1 MMFNDHTQQAGRVF
15 GLDLMRTVAILL
27 VVFWHSFQLM
37 ADHWSDD
44 LLLWAID
51 GVDLFFVL
59 SGFLIGGIL
68 LRMSE
73 ADEFP
78 WWRRL
83 LDFWQRRWLRTL
95 PNYFLFLLVNIALV
109 YYGLAPGILNVNTLA
124 FFVFLQNFMIP
135 VDLFFWESWS
145 LAVEEWFYLLF
156 PILLF
161 FLVGRV
167 RRAAPIRV
175 LFGVRRAAPIRV
187 LFATM
192 IMILVPTI
200 LRFSA
205 IDTIGTPFMLDVWMR
220 KIVLY
225 RLDTIGF
232 GVLMACAAHYLP
244 AVWQRRAPELFVL
257 PPCGV
262 ATAGTGTF
270 RLGHFGL
277 GDSGPASWPQC
288 VGLYGYLV
296 LYVERRFHCLDAA
309 LARELEERGKL
320 GKPDTLHQRDLL
332 CSLSR
337 PYAGPLIG
345 LAAHRWSL
353 TSLDHGALCRLLGT
367 LYRTGH
373 LGASVVGTA
382 FHGPEARPYQAD
394 LDVACVRPE
403 RLVLLLEELVE
414 HVPPFRICR
423 IRAVLSFTTEDIVDQ
438 AFQDP

>member
-175 LFGVRRAAPIRV
+175 LF
-187 LFATM
+187 ATM

-257 PPCGV
+257 GTLGLV
-262 ATAGTGTF
+262 TAALLRGPNALVYMGTWFFT
-270 RLGHFGL
+270 L
-277 GDSGPASWPQC
+277 SGASIALMLPLLASWKNAGSWGNPIRFIS
-288 VGLYGYLV
+288 VISYALYLV
-296 LYVERRFHCLDAA
+296 HMPVRSLVLPLMGGRSPALTTVLYAGYWVLCIA
-309 LARELEERGKL
+309 LATLVYRWWERPFMDLRPGLTKRILKL
-320 GKPDTLHQRDLL
+320 P
-332 CSLSR
+332 
-337 PYAGPLIG
+337 AFGPN
-345 LAAHRWSL
+345 
-353 TSLDHGALCRLLGT
+353 D
-367 LYRTGH
+367 
-373 LGASVVGTA
+373 
-382 FHGPEARPYQAD
+382 
-394 LDVACVRPE
+394 
-403 RLVLLLEELVE
+403 
-414 HVPPFRICR
+414 
-423 IRAVLSFTTEDIVDQ
+423 
-438 AFQDP
+438 